1 MRFDDQKILRDCY
14 ERKKQQ
20 RGGKV
25 VILKPDMKRMKIDKL
40 YRPPPTSSYNHVFSS
55 RLNIG
60 SIKEPITQARM
71 QKQFGLLLE
80 AEQIDVAD
88 FPIAPSTMFKQGLP
102 VIEDPIQNPE
112 KFDAIRALQQE
123 PRPVFF
129 KGEELEEK
137 DEDEEKETIQDF
149 GDDVMI
155 GDIDATT
162 EGLGAEEQDLSGFP
176 RPLGQVL
183 REGQQEASKKEA
195 KKKLRG
201 DAIKKGKEEA
211 KAKKQAMEA
220 KQAEERGE
228 SILQFTQ
235 KGAEQ
240 KTENV
245 LNKEIKKKNKQITQ
259 LLQEGGRQDM
269 VKVTQL
275 SREVETLK
283 RDLEKVTREM

>member
-1 MRFDDQKILRDCY
+1 
-14 ERKKQQ
+14 
-20 RGGKV
+20 
-25 VILKPDMKRMKIDKL
+25 
-40 YRPPPTSSYNHVFSS
+40 
-55 RLNIG
+55 
-60 SIKEPITQARM
+60 
-71 QKQFGLLLE
+71 
-80 AEQIDVAD
+80 
-88 FPIAPSTMFKQGLP
+88 MFKQGLP
-102 VIEDPIQNPE
+102 VIEDAIQNLE
-112 KFDAIRALQQE
+112 KFDALRALQQE
-123 PRPVFF
+123 PRSVFF
-129 KGEELEEK
+129 KGEPLEEK

-155 GDIDATT
+155 GDIDATTVEDFTT

-235 KGAEQ
+235 KGAEE
-240 KTENV
+240 KSENV

-259 LLQEGGRQDM
+259 LLQGGGRQDM

-275 SREVETLK
+275 SREVEALK
-283 RDLEKVTREM
+283 RDLEKITREM

>member
-25 VILKPDMKRMKIDKL
+25 VILKPDMKRMKTDKL
-40 YRPPPTSSYNHVFSS
+40 YRPPPTSAYNHVFSS

-88 FPIAPSTMFKQGLP
+88 IPMPPSSMFNQGLL
-102 VIEDPIQNPE
+102 VMEDAIQKLQ
-112 KFDAIRALQQE
+112 KFDALRALQQE
-123 PRPVFF
+123 PRSVFF
-129 KGEELEEK
+129 KGEEEEEK
-137 DEDEEKETIQDF
+137 DEDEEKETVEDF
-149 GDDVMI
+149 VDDVMMV
-155 GDIDATT
+155 DIDATT
-162 EGLGAEEQDLSGFP
+162 AQGLGAEEQDLSGFP
-176 RPLGQVL
+176 RQASDVL
-183 REGQQEASKKEA
+183 REGAIETSKTQT

-211 KAKKQAMEA
+211 KRKKQAMEA

-228 SILQFTQ
+228 GILKFTQRGAEKTTNQLRNEIAQLQFQ
-235 KGAEQ
+235 IEEEIAARVQ
-240 KTENV
+240 NMPR
-245 LNKEIKKKNKQITQ
+245 LNKLEAKQSK
-259 LLQEGGRQDM
+259 LRSELQDRA
-269 VKVTQL
+269 
-275 SREVETLK
+275 
-283 RDLEKVTREM
+283 

>member
-235 KGAEQ
+235 KGAEE
-240 KTENV
+240 KSENV

>member
-259 LLQEGGRQDM
+259 LLQGGGRQDM
-269 VKVTQL
+269 VKVTQM
-275 SREVETLK
+275 SREVEALK